1 MDFDQT
7 IRILNGL
14 LADKN
19 PATFSSSWILKHA
32 PHCYRFIHKNIRT
45 ELGHIDW
52 DTVTY
57 ALEKKFQRRWSPGR
71 KTKSL
76 GSYEDSSEVNLILNN
91 YQEMLYVFIAPTD
104 QQDRRIRDMISISLV
119 RLAQYGNMAA
129 KKEVMKLVGYTIED
143 WIERHYFMSRWQG
156 YDEKIQNYLEVCIRR
171 YRYTGSFIR
180 YVFST
185 LQYAGRGLPP
195 MYEYSLDDPI
205 AVGSERCKI
214 ENIIKD
220 SETNEIRIYKRTD
233 YSISGIYG

>member
-19 PATFSSSWILKHA
+19 PATFNSSWILKHA
-32 PHCYRFIHKNIRT
+32 PPCYRFILKNIRT

-52 DTVTY
+52 DPVTY
-57 ALEKKFQRRWSPGR
+57 ALEKKFQRRWVPGR
-71 KTKSL
+71 KKKSL
-76 GSYEDSSEVNLILNN
+76 GSYEDPSEVNLILNN
-91 YQEMLYVFIAPTD
+91 YQEKFYVFTAPTD
-104 QQDRRIRDMISISLV
+104 QQDRRIRDMVSISLV

-143 WIERHYFMSRWQG
+143 WVERHYCMSRWQG

-205 AVGSERCKI
+205 AVGSDRC
-214 ENIIKD
+214 
-220 SETNEIRIYKRTD
+220 
-233 YSISGIYG
+233 